1 LNDRHYPAAM
11 LGKEV
16 LTQTGL
22 DAVAPNGFME
32 SETPDGKPFSA
43 STLQKQLMKDPQRI
57 AIGARDDHNPLPLCQ
72 PDVVSALVRQRGQ
85 QAFQPSV
92 PVHRNS
98 HHVNGL
104 QNPKQALFL
113 DSLITHARQGIM
125 HLHPFFR
132 HSRVG
137 LDKEDALLTGHLPQ
151 SRSKLLDL
159 LSLAPVKHRATRH
172 IE

>member
-1 LNDRHYPAAM
+1 LNGRQYPAAM
-11 LGKEV
+11 FGEEV

-22 DAVAPNGFME
+22 DAVPPDGFMK
-32 SETPDGKPFSA
+32 SETPDRKPFSA
-43 STLQKQLMKDPQRI
+43 TTLQKQLMKGPQRI
-57 AIGARDDHNPLPLCQ
+57 AIGARDDYNPLPLCQ

-85 QAFQPSV
+85 QTFRTSV
-92 PVHRNS
+92 PVYWNP

-113 DSLITHARQGIM
+113 NSLKTHAPQGITHI
-125 HLHPFFR
+125 HPFFR

-137 LDKEDALLTGHLPQ
+137 LDKEDALLTGYLPQ
-151 SRSKLLDL
+151 SPSKLLDL
-159 LSLAPVKHRATRH
+159 LSLAPVKHRAARH

>member
-11 LGKEV
+11 RGEEV
-16 LTQTGL
+16 LTQTCL
-22 DAVAPNGFME
+22 DAVAPDGFME

-43 STLQKQLMKDPQRI
+43 STLQKQLMKHPQRI

-72 PDVVSALVRQRGQ
+72 PDVVPALVRQRGQ
-85 QAFQPSV
+85 QTFRSSV
-92 PVHRNS
+92 PVYWNP
-98 HHVNGL
+98 HHVCSL

-113 DSLITHARQGIM
+113 DSLKTHARQGIM
-125 HLHPFFR
+125 HIHSFFR

-159 LSLAPVKHRATRH
+159 LSLAPVEHRATRH